1 MLQLLVILS
10 EFLYFEVSLMIEINF
25 GLHNKFE
32 VLADLTTFPDVRE

>member
-10 EFLYFEVSLMIEINF
+10 EILYFEVSLRIEIF

-32 VLADLTTFPDVRE
+32 VLADLTTFPGVRE